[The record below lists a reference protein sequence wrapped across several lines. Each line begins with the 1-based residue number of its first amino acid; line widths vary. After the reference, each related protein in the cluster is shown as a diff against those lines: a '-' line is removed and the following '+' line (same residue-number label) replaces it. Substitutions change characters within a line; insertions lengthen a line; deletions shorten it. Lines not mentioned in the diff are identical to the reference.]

1 MIGFGFM
8 TSLVFQV
15 QDNLQCLLPLEE
27 LLRRLHVHHYR
38 AEQAAQSIGQHVRHI
53 LEHYQCLW
61 QALDQRSELDYEHRQ
76 RQLELALSPAV
87 ALGDLT
93 GHCQRLRRLKKDA
106 LILPIHLSS
115 VDEGRSQTVAS
126 SLVRELAFLASHT
139 IHHQAIIKLL
149 ATQMGYEL
157 PVEFGV
163 HNATLKHWANQ
174 AEAR

>member
-1 MIGFGFM
+1 M
-8 TSLVFQV
+8 SLVSQV
-15 QDNLQCLLPLEE
+15 EDNLLCLQPLED
-27 LLRRLHVHHYR
+27 LLRRLHTPHYR
-38 AEQAAQSIGQHVRHI
+38 AEQAGQSIGQHVRHI

-61 QALDQRSELDYEHRQ
+61 QALDHHTELDYEQRQ
-76 RQLELALSPAV
+76 RHLELAQSPTV

-93 GHCQRLRRLKKDA
+93 AHCHRLK
-106 LILPIHLSS
+106 HLENETLLVPLHLCS
-115 VDEGRSQTVAS
+115 VVPGQSQTVAS

-149 ATQMGYEL
+149 ATQMGYVL

-163 HNATLKHWANQ
+163 HHSTLKYWASQ